1 MSLKLCIKHLNHWV
15 ANHLYLLVIFT
26 LVAVIGSKIGG
37 HQSAWFDKIEKRI
50 DLTSH
55 TLSFLH
61 PVKLL
66 GLSRIME
73 EKLHKRRE
81 DELQTSQKF
90 RVTNCAA
97 LAFGMNTP

>member
-1 MSLKLCIKHLNHWV
+1 LNHRH
-15 ANHLYLLVIFT
+15 ANHLSLLVTFT
-26 LVAVIGSKIGG
+26 LVAVVASRIGG

-50 DLTSH
+50 DMTSH

-90 RVTNCAA
+90 RVTNCSA
-97 LAFGMNTP
+97 LAAGMNTP